1 VLDQVVDVL
10 CVAPTGREHLH
21 RQKVLRGCG
30 GHAQPWVIEDPR
42 RTGVAAR
49 GNVRTGLHV
58 QPPVR
63 RAEFARDLPSLLR
76 TTPCGLK
83 TASMSRV
90 ARRAPCPSITASAKG
105 ILDHRPVQQRIVAAH
120 ATPNSC
126 GATYTPRRRKAAGA
140 CTSASTLAARVLK
153 GNHHRRSDLASAH
166 AGAP

>member
-1 VLDQVVDVL
+1 
-10 CVAPTGREHLH
+10 
-21 RQKVLRGCG
+21 
-30 GHAQPWVIEDPR
+30 VIEDPR
-42 RTGVAAR
+42 RPGVAAR
-49 GNVRTGLHV
+49 GNVRTGLLV

-63 RAEFARDLPSLLR
+63 QAEFARDLPSLLQHHPMWLEDGVDVAGR
-76 TTPCGLK
+76 SAGVIRQRHSRPAEDVDVGDDASPCQ
-83 TASMSRV
+83 
-90 ARRAPCPSITASAKG
+90 SITESAKG